1 MQWEVAQMQRRVV
14 VVLTGEARAEEPVE
28 VPAATREVD
37 GSAGSD
43 PDDRRMAVVD
53 ACVGCA
59 RLHWVRDAHEGL
71 RIASS
76 VAA

>member
-1 MQWEVAQMQRRVV
+1 MQRRV
-14 VVLTGEARAEEPVE
+14 VVLTGEAPAEVPVE
-28 VPAATREVD
+28 APAATREVD
-37 GSAGSD
+37 GGAGSV
-43 PDDRRMAVVD
+43 PDDHWTAVPG

-59 RLHWVRDAHEGL
+59 RLRWVRDAHEGL